1 MEALFLF
8 LLLSAFFTAEAVNR
22 GSSLTPTTN
31 QSWASP
37 SGQYAFGFY
46 KEGDGFAVGIFL
58 AKIPQKTVVW
68 TANRDNAPV
77 PADVTLNFTS
87 DGRMVLQSAQGTEIT
102 KVVNFVGAATSAAS
116 ASMLD
121 TGNFVLYDS
130 DNQTIL
136 WESFKN
142 PTDTILPTQQL
153 SADGQDKYVLVSS
166 VSESNHST
174 GLFRALM
181 QQDGYLALYPIRTP
195 YTIQYGYWSKRGP
208 LLSATLNL
216 GVDGHLYL
224 ASDNNTVTISAA
236 KNSTK
241 GVLYLLR
248 MDADGFLRLYSHNM
262 DQNGTWSVTWFSEF
276 DKCVPKGLCGFN
288 AYCVEVKDAFGCNCL
303 PGFVF
308 VDSNKTSAGC
318 TRNFTVEICKEKY
331 QTYPME
337 AVANITWE
345 NQTDSVTLLTS
356 AQTDCQNA
364 CSQDCNCEA
373 ALFQDGACSKQR
385 LPLRFGQRTEGNS
398 NVALIKVLTSSFEIW
413 QRTSNVALIKVL
425 TSTLLQIKLCQKKE
439 KERKRS
445 RVENTSSNKKI
456 VLSDEDVG
464 PRSFTYAELERVTD
478 NFKEELG
485 RGAFGI
491 VYKGAIGN
499 GKKFVAVKKLEK
511 FLVDREREFQAEMKV
526 IGRTHHKNLICLL
539 GYCHD
544 GSNRLLVYEY
554 MSNGSLADILFTPGN
569 KPCWDERI
577 EIAYNVAKGI
587 LYLHEDCVPQIIHCD
602 IKPQNILM
610 DENMCAKI
618 SDFGLAKLLKSD
630 QTKTLTG
637 IRGTRGY
644 VAPEWLRKVSH
655 VTVKVDVY
663 SFGIVLLEIICCR
676 KSVDSDLPENEAIL
690 EEWTYDC
697 FERGELSKLV
707 NDEKV
712 DNRQLERMV
721 KVALW
726 CILDDPSLRPSM
738 KKVLLMLEG
747 TMDIPIPP
755 NPTYVLSV
763 T

>member
-1 MEALFLF
+1 MGHH
-8 LLLSAFFTAEAVNR
+8 LLVNMPLDSTR
-22 GSSLTPTTN
+22 
-31 QSWASP
+31 Q
-37 SGQYAFGFY
+37 
-46 KEGDGFAVGIFL
+46 GDGFAVGIFL

-181 QQDGYLALYPIRTP
+181 QQDG
-195 YTIQYGYWSKRGP
+195 
-208 LLSATLNL
+208 ATLNL

-224 ASDNNTVTISAA
+224 ASDNNTVTIICSKKFYKRCTLPFENGCRWILAA
-236 KNSTK
+236 
-241 GVLYLLR
+241 VLTQPWIRMLKMLL
-248 MDADGFLRLYSHNM
+248 AATVFLDLH
-262 DQNGTWSVTWFSEF
+262 
-276 DKCVPKGLCGFN
+276 
-288 AYCVEVKDAFGCNCL
+288 
-303 PGFVF
+303 
-308 VDSNKTSAGC
+308 
-318 TRNFTVEICKEKY
+318 
-331 QTYPME
+331 
-337 AVANITWE
+337 
-345 NQTDSVTLLTS
+345 LLT
-356 AQTDCQNA
+356 AT
-364 CSQDCNCEA
+364 
-373 ALFQDGACSKQR
+373 K
-385 LPLRFGQRTEGNS
+385 
-398 NVALIKVLTSSFEIW
+398 
-413 QRTSNVALIKVL
+413 
-425 TSTLLQIKLCQKKE
+425 LLQAVQGISPSHVFALKIHLVTK
-439 KERKRS
+439 
-445 RVENTSSNKKI
+445 TI

-499 GKKFVAVKKLEK
+499 GNEICSCQETGEICWWIVKES
-511 FLVDREREFQAEMKV
+511 FRTEMKV

-755 NPTYVLSV
+755 NPTSVLSV